1 MFLDFAKDGIL
12 KETGI
17 PLHADKNGLLNLDED
32 EVKRILQKEFEKDNL
47 DIFSFWTT

>member
-1 MFLDFAKDGIL
+1 MFFDFAKEGIL

-17 PLHADKNGLLNLDED
+17 PLHTDKNGLLNLDED